1 MMAFCFTNIHQFRF
15 HLWMIDIAR
24 VRREKEKTRGI
35 YWGEEVEENEL
46 ELGCGRTQSWQRHEN
61 WELNERIALI
71 KCKQAKH
78 MVKKCLNGSKNA

>member
-1 MMAFCFTNIHQFRF
+1 
-15 HLWMIDIAR
+15 
-24 VRREKEKTRGI
+24 
-35 YWGEEVEENEL
+35 L